1 MLDAVLNAL
10 EQLPSRPFRAVLI
23 KSAGLALI
31 ILIVIGIVLD
41 RALSLGL
48 DRAER
53 WLDAV
58 GGTHLVVEILA
69 YLLSFAAGIGL
80 LAGAV
85 LLMPAVTALV
95 ASLFV
100 DEIADRVE
108 ERYYPTD
115 PPGRPLPVASAVIVG
130 LKAAVLSLAIYACA
144 LPLVLIAGFGVVVF
158 FLAAAYLQ
166 GRLFFELVALR
177 FHPAAVARELRRE
190 HRATVFAGGVCIA
203 LFLSIPIV
211 GLAAPLFGTA
221 LMIHLYK
228 RRVAE
233 SAGRRLTGALKPTS
247 RPTGTDR

>member
-10 EQLPSRPFRAVLI
+10 EQLPSRPFRGVLI

-41 RALSLGL
+41 RVLSSGL
-48 DRAER
+48 DHAEH
-53 WLDAV
+53 WLGAV
-58 GGTHLVVEILA
+58 GGAHVAIGIIA
-69 YLLSFAAGIGL
+69 SLLSFAAGIGL

-100 DEIADRVE
+100 DEIADCVE

-115 PPGRPLPVASAVIVG
+115 PPGRPLPLAGAVIVG
-130 LKAAVLSLAIYACA
+130 LKAAVLSLAVYACA
-144 LPLVLIAGFGVVVF
+144 LPIVLIAGFGVMAF

-166 GRLFFELVALR
+166 GRLFFELVAMR
-177 FHPAAVARELRRE
+177 FHPAAVASELRRE
-190 HRATVFAGGVCIA
+190 HRATVFAGGICIA

-221 LMIHLYK
+221 LMMHVYK

-233 SAGRRLTGALKPTS
+233 PAGHLTGALKPTS
-247 RPTGTDR
+247 RATGTDR

>member
-1 MLDAVLNAL
+1 MLDAVLKAL
-10 EQLPSRPFRAVLI
+10 EQLPSRPFRAVLL
-23 KSAGLALI
+23 KSAGLALM
-31 ILIVIGIVLD
+31 ILIVIGIALD
-41 RALSLGL
+41 RVLSSGLG
-48 DRAER
+48 RAER

-58 GGTHLVVEILA
+58 GGAHLPVEILA
-69 YLLSFAAGIGL
+69 SVLSFAAGIGL

-115 PPGRPLPVASAVIVG
+115 PPGQPLPLSSAVIEG
-130 LKAAVLSLAIYACA
+130 LKAAALSLAVYVCA
-144 LPLVLIAGFGVVVF
+144 LPFLLLAGSGVVVF

-166 GRLFFELVALR
+166 GRLFFELVAMR
-177 FHPAAVARELRRE
+177 FHPTAVAKELRRE

-221 LMIHLYK
+221 LMIHVYK
-228 RRVAE
+228 RWVAE
-233 SAGRRLTGALKPTS
+233 PAGRLPGALRPTS
-247 RPTGTDR
+247 RSTGTDR